1 MSKTSNLQDIVHIYT
16 INTSCMPIITFCWYM
31 HVMGV
36 VSAVYREPDII
47 HTSGRKA
54 FHTVKET
61 GGTDTPNPEYEIV
74 ATNRAMP
81 SVSPSIPHT
90 SHTSQP
96 TSC

>member
-1 MSKTSNLQDIVHIYT
+1 MSKTSNLQDIYT
-16 INTSCMPIITFCWYM
+16 INTSCMPIIIFCWYM

-47 HTSGRKA
+47 HTSGRNTLR
-54 FHTVKET
+54 TVKET
-61 GGTDTPNPEYEIV
+61 GGKDTPNPEYEIV

-81 SVSPSIPHT
+81 SVSPSVPHT